1 MTKMSWHEFSGMV
14 GLAERDYGLCVD
26 LCHWTNTFGQT
37 ASTMQNGRQFFV
49 PEARLVLG
57 FALHFTCQNRFHE
70 RHQNAR
76 KGRWFR
82 VCCEVVGGL
91 GIGSVWSPVANFA
104 AREQAFFTQRVGVT
118 Q

>member
-1 MTKMSWHEFSGMV
+1 
-14 GLAERDYGLCVD
+14 
-26 LCHWTNTFGQT
+26 
-37 ASTMQNGRQFFV
+37 MQNGRQFFV

-91 GIGSVWSPVANFA
+91 GLGRRGRRSQISSQENRRFLHSALG
-104 AREQAFFTQRVGVT
+104 
-118 Q
+118 